1 MRVKFFKHS
10 WLCWLGFAFD
20 YYHASEGLCHV
31 VKLLLTKQ
39 IRDYR
44 NCNEDNGDGAVV
56 LYFDRSYALC
66 VHGWRQMELPLI
78 SHVQIF
84 DKRTLVVTEREMD
97 MYWKHLSQAYMTEE
111 SDDPDICDNIVQHK
125 LPWRSQSKLGI

>member
-1 MRVKFFKHS
+1 MWVKFFKHS

-56 LYFDRSYALC
+56 LYFVHC
-66 VHGWRQMELPLI
+66 VYIAGDSI
-78 SHVQIF
+78 NF
-84 DKRTLVVTEREMD
+84 TCADF
-97 MYWKHLSQAYMTEE
+97 
-111 SDDPDICDNIVQHK
+111 
-125 LPWRSQSKLGI
+125 